1 MRFLKMILGMD
12 DLSMMLSD
20 GKKKKLEKPSFH
32 QYIAIVFLKTKEY
45 LWLFLTNSVHLE
57 L

>member
-1 MRFLKMILGMD
+1 MILGMD